1 MTEIDLLK
9 NYPKPKRNLE
19 ERATKKTREIR
30 RIARRFGKEFFDGDR
45 VYGYGGY
52 NYHPRFWQPVI
63 PDFKKYYQLHSKSSI
78 LDVGCGKGFMLYDF
92 YKLIPGI
99 KIAGLDISSYAIN
112 NAIEEIKPFLVIGDA
127 AKLPYADKSF
137 DLVISIN
144 TVHNL
149 PHTQCKAA
157 IKEIQRVTK
166 KNAFITVDAYR
177 NKEEKK
183 RMFDWNLTAKTILSA
198 DEWIKLYKEVGY
210 KGDCYWF
217 MP

>member
-1 MTEIDLLK
+1 MSEINLLE
-9 NYPKPKRNLE
+9 NYPRSKRDING
-19 ERATKKTREIR
+19 RVSKKTNTIR
-30 RIARRFGKEFFDGDR
+30 KIARRFGREFFDGDR
-45 VYGYGGY
+45 AYGYGGY
-52 NYHPRFWQPVI
+52 HYHPRFWQRVI
-63 PDFKKYYQLHSKSSI
+63 PDFIKYYKLNAKSSI

-99 KIAGLDISSYAIN
+99 KMAGLDISSYAIN
-112 NAIEEIKPFLVIGDA
+112 NAIEEIKPFLVIGNA

-149 PHTQCKAA
+149 PLSQCKAA

-166 KNAFITVDAYR
+166 KYAFITVDAYR

-183 RMFDWNLTAKTILSA
+183 RMFDWNLTAKTILSK
-198 DEWIKLYKEVGY
+198 DEWIKLFSEIGY
-210 KGDCYWF
+210 KGDYYWF
-217 MP
+217 TP